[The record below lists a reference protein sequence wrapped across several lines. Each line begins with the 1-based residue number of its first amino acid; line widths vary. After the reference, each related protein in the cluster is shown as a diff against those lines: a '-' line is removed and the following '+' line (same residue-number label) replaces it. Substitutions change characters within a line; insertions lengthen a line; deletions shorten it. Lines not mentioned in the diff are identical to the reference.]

1 MKLKDLIKDYG
12 ECDVV
17 LYNIEGTNRIK
28 IEGRKPEN
36 RTVWDLK
43 DGDSYYW
50 IEGLGYI
57 KGHYFWKTESADFA
71 ARDIGNIF
79 LTKEEAE
86 KEVER
91 RKTEILLLKY
101 GGRRW
106 FKEEGDNFYL
116 VRECGDFETYQ
127 AYCILPL
134 GTIYFDTE
142 EQAKKAISEIG
153 EERLKRALFEVR

>member
-1 MKLKDLIKDYG
+1 MLGHKYYSCTHLNICEKALALKEK
-12 ECDVV
+12 E
-17 LYNIEGTNRIK
+17 EQ
-28 IEGRKPEN
+28 
-36 RTVWDLK
+36 
-43 DGDSYYW
+43 
-50 IEGLGYI
+50 
-57 KGHYFWKTESADFA
+57 
-71 ARDIGNIF
+71 
-79 LTKEEAE
+79 EEAE

-91 RKTEILLLKY
+91 RKFETLLLKY

-106 FKEEGDNFYL
+106 FNEKGDNFYL
-116 VRECGDFETYQ
+116 VRENKDFETYQ